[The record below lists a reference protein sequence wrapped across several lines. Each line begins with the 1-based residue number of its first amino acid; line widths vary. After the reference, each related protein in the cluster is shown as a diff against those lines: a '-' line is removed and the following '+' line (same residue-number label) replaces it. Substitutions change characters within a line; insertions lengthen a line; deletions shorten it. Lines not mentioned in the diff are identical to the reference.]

1 MQNIN
6 SAFLV
11 NNIYTNNN
19 NNNGN
24 INNSNNQSNRINNN
38 NNNNRQDVYNTNNLT
53 TGQYRYQ
60 LSLLNNE
67 LDTNVMNQRTNESAK
82 IMNG

>member
-11 NNIYTNNN
+11 NNIYTNNSNSN
-19 NNNGN
+19 NNNTA
-24 INNSNNQSNRINNN
+24 NRTNN
-38 NNNNRQDVYNTNNLT
+38 NNNNRHDVYNTNNLT

-67 LDTNVMNQRTNESAK
+67 LDANSMNQRNNESAK
-82 IMNG
+82 LFNG